1 MKEIDTKEESLVHY
15 NDFINLYIKLYY
27 EPLVEEYE
35 EMKYF
40 TKDHDRKM
48 LALVL

>member
-1 MKEIDTKEESLVHY
+1 MDY
-15 NDFINLYIKLYY
+15 YIQLYY

-40 TKDHDRKM
+40 VQEGDRKLNEM
-48 LALVL
+48 IGKSEVKAIYYKP